1 MNMKNKGIL
10 SILIVSSFASVFAQ
24 VAPGWNIND
33 FLIQNVCISA
43 TGTVLPYSPTS
54 SMCSSTRDLLPGE
67 RLPYHKHD
75 QYGVDA
81 NPDAVKGYQRS
92 DSFPSV
98 SLPNTVVQTL
108 DFGVG
113 GRTFGT
119 KDIGDGFNVF
129 ETRGSNASIVA
140 TDDAI
145 GGIQFFLAPPCNVNA
160 SDLSDINDSWII
172 APTVFQAGIT
182 QSTTTQLMLSH
193 TLNTCPSR
201 YDQSLTFW
209 EIPIAKL
216 GYTSGDLLQTVISYH
231 YSHPTV
237 DGSDHMEKFYFTRE
251 FGATRWERWERP
263 NTPYHT
269 DEKTRADTQAAAGTC
284 NGSSVASDHLS
295 DWYRVDCR
303 EWTNII
309 TGTSS
314 APQNWADETLQK
326 LTPQITLSASPLLVA
341 FRKSSTVK
349 WSVTNAT
356 DCKFTQGPSVFLTAT
371 NVVAGGSK
379 STGPLYADTDIT
391 LRCVGPMG
399 ATTRTITV
407 ATNSNFLKNLQ
418 YVASTALG
426 ATPVLAASCTT
437 LDSNLHRGH
446 ETLSVSTLQDFL
458 IGKGLLSGKASGF
471 FGDLTVIA
479 VKGYQRSQGL
489 PETGMVYDFTREAIK
504 QETCK

>member
-1 MNMKNKGIL
+1 MNMKN
-10 SILIVSSFASVFAQ
+10 SIIGLLVASSFMVVSAQ
-24 VAPGWNIND
+24 VTPGWNIND

-54 SMCSSTRDLLPGE
+54 SMCASTRDLLPGE
-67 RLPYHKHD
+67 SLPYHKHD
-75 QYGVDA
+75 QFGVDV
-81 NPDAVKGYQRS
+81 NPAATKGYQRS
-92 DSFPSV
+92 DSFPSAA
-98 SLPNTVVQTL
+98 SPNTIVQTL

-119 KDIGDGFNVF
+119 KDAGDGFNVF

-140 TDDAI
+140 TDDAV
-145 GGIQFFLAPPCNVNA
+145 GGIQFFLAPPCNINA
-160 SDLSDINDSWII
+160 SGLADVNDSWII

-209 EIPIAKL
+209 EIPVAKL

-251 FGATRWERWERP
+251 LGATRWERWERP
-263 NTPYHT
+263 GTPYHT
-269 DEKTRADTQAAAGTC
+269 GEAARAASSSASGTC
-284 NGSSVASDHLS
+284 NGASVASDHLS

-314 APQNWADETLQK
+314 APQNWADETLQA
-326 LTPQITLSASPLLVA
+326 LTPQITLTASPQNIA
-341 FRKSSTVK
+341 YRKSSTIK

-356 DCKFTQGPSVFLTAT
+356 SCNFVTGPSAFLTAT

-379 STGPLYADTDIT
+379 STGMLYSDTDFT
-391 LRCVGPMG
+391 LKCVGPMG
-399 ATTRTITV
+399 ATTKTV
-407 ATNSNFLKNLQ
+407 TVSIVSGYLKGLQ
-418 YVASTALG
+418 YFAATAFG

-437 LDSNLHRGH
+437 LNSNLHRGN
-446 ETLSVSTLQDFL
+446 ETSSVKALQDFL
-458 IGKGLLSGKASGF
+458 ISKGLLSVKSSGF
-471 FGDLTVIA
+471 FGDLTVAA
-479 VKGYQRSQGL
+479 VKGYQRSLSL

-504 QETCK
+504 QETCQ